1 VYDWYNNPD
10 NAIVM
15 CKKSLI
21 IDLPSCFY
29 RFCLG
34 YKGEYRNASILLTA
48 FGSAYEMKEE
58 YQKALEMNEAVQ
70 KNLDNP
76 HALVNRGVV
85 RARLGD
91 SEERRGISRWR
102 SNSSLVG

>member
-76 HALVNRGVV
+76 HALVNCGVV

-91 SEERRGISRWR
+91 SGAAERDFTLALKLQPSG
-102 SNSSLVG
+102 